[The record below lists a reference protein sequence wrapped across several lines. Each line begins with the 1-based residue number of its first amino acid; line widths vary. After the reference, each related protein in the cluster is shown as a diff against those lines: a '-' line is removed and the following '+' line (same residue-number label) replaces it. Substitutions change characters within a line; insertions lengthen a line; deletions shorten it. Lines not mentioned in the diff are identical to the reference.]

1 MATGWSSE
9 MTIWIAWCEWAGT
22 TPLAWPIS
30 RKPPSHRYQRAT
42 FNHRYDASFN
52 CWFTGAPVPTV
63 AVLFKKI
70 SGNVQSSKRSPTVSS
85 TRGQNQADNSS
96 QRRPRISRLAAR
108 KQAEIMN
115 GTVEFLTSYGYAA

>member
-30 RKPPSHRYQRAT
+30 RKPPSHRYQRGT

-52 CWFTGAPVPTV
+52 CWFTGAPVPNV
-63 AVLFKKI
+63 AVLL
-70 SGNVQSSKRSPTVSS
+70 R
-85 TRGQNQADNSS
+85 
-96 QRRPRISRLAAR
+96 RLAGAFNLQRGNPRYLQLVAR
-108 KQAEIMN
+108 IKQTTLRSDAYES
-115 GTVEFLTSYGYAA
+115 VAWPQESRRKS